1 MEKLSG
7 EAQRASPGARKRRA
21 RKCGKKVNRRKQA
34 DFNLHHRETLQ
45 QEPAAMTY
53 QVTQFTGQL
62 DARQEAL
69 RAQEDGRREAIRR
82 PEGSFVR
89 EQVLLTR
96 PGSADAALA
105 RLTAGLE
112 RLRKAL
118 GAAAKPKAR
127 TPARPTIR
135 RRPAPTRKKTTG
147 KRRRTR

>member
-1 MEKLSG
+1 
-7 EAQRASPGARKRRA
+7 
-21 RKCGKKVNRRKQA
+21 
-34 DFNLHHRETLQ
+34 
-45 QEPAAMTY
+45 MTY